1 MATMKLD
8 AGFSTR
14 SIAGEEGDP
23 DPDPEETANQHSDS
37 DPGADKVSDIVQ
49 LDLSV
54 SKDDTDPPIRERAQD
69 VVRAREQG
77 KSCPLELKTTIDVV
91 LLAFILRGRQSSI
104 GVGGTNASE
113 AVVPDFQIEDG
124 SFIQVRETKNEFQ
137 RQLALKPFSARC
149 IESSVSIPSF

>member
-8 AGFSTR
+8 AGISTR

-54 SKDDTDPPIRERAQD
+54 SKDDTDPPALQYP
-69 VVRAREQG
+69 A
-77 KSCPLELKTTIDVV
+77 LE
-91 LLAFILRGRQSSI
+91 ASMEPSSSP
-104 GVGGTNASE
+104 VM
-113 AVVPDFQIEDG
+113 
-124 SFIQVRETKNEFQ
+124 
-137 RQLALKPFSARC
+137 
-149 IESSVSIPSF
+149 SVSLARTRRLLHD